1 MNINQLIIIVKKKI
15 NQNILLESINIEDK
29 TFLHKNHKSNQDGK
43 FHLKLTIM
51 SQELKKMNKI
61 QSTKKIYSILDK
73 ELEKYI
79 HSIQILII

>member
-1 MNINQLIIIVKKKI
+1 MNINQLILIVTEKI
-15 NQNILLESINIEDK
+15 NKNILLKSINIEDK
-29 TFLHKNHKSNQDGK
+29 TFLHKGHKTNQDGK

-61 QSTKKIYSILDK
+61 QSTKKIYSILDE

>member
-1 MNINQLIIIVKKKI
+1 MNINQLILIVTEKI
-15 NQNILLESINIEDK
+15 NKNILLKSINIEDK
-29 TFLHKNHKSNQDGK
+29 TFLHKGHKGNQDGK

-61 QSTKKIYSILDK
+61 QATKKIYTILNE

>member
-1 MNINQLIIIVKKKI
+1 MNINQLILIVTKKI
-15 NQNILLESINIEDK
+15 NKNILLESINIEDK
-29 TFLHKNHKSNQDGK
+29 TFLHKDHKSNQDGK

-61 QSTKKIYSILDK
+61 QSTKKIYSILDE

>member
-1 MNINQLIIIVKKKI
+1 MNINQLILIVKKKI
-15 NQNILLESINIEDK
+15 NKNILLESINIEDK
-29 TFLHKNHKSNQDGK
+29 TFLHKGHKENQDGK

-61 QSTKKIYSILDK
+61 QSTKKIYSILDE
-73 ELEKYI
+73 ELEKNI

>member
-1 MNINQLIIIVKKKI
+1 MNINQLIIIVEKKI
-15 NQNILLESINIEDK
+15 NKNILLESINIEDK
-29 TFLHKNHKSNQDGK
+29 TFLHKNHKGNLDGK

-61 QSTKKIYSILDK
+61 QSTKKIYSILDE